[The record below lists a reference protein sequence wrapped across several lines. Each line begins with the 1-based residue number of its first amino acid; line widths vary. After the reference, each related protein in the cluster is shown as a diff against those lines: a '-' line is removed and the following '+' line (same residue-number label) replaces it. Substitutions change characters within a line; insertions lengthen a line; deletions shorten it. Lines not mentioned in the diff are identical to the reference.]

1 MHMQNPLQRR
11 FGIRKAVVASALL
24 LAMGS
29 SQAVTF
35 EVFAKENS
43 TAYGG
48 NDIPPPAAPAAPLDT
63 GLSFVAGQL
72 LTVAALG
79 TWNGGCGD
87 IGPDGGGTC
96 SGTASG
102 LQDYSLA
109 GRIGAAGS
117 YFQIGSSYSAP
128 VSGNGHLFLAFVDS
142 DANNN
147 TGSVMAT
154 ITAVPEPGTYALLL
168 AGLGVVGAVGR
179 RRGAKPA

>member
-1 MHMQNPLQRR
+1 MHMQNPLPRR

-43 TAYGG
+43 TAYGS
-48 NDIPPPAAPAAPLDT
+48 NDILPLAAPLDT
-63 GLSFVAGQL
+63 GLSFVNGQL
-72 LTVAALG
+72 LTVAAFG

-87 IGPDGGGTC
+87 IGPDGGGAC